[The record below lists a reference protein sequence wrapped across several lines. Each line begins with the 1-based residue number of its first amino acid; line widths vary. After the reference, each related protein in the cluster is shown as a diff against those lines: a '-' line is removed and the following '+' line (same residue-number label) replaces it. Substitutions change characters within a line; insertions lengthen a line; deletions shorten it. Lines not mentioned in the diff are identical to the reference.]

1 MQTTVREVW
10 CSIQWLETIVKYSTD
25 ALRVKTLKRQIDTSN
40 QLVSASSYLRVIDR
54 LQLTVRLAIRRTD
67 I

>member
-10 CSIQWLETIVKYSTD
+10 YSIQWLETIVKYSTD
-25 ALRVKTLKRQIDTSN
+25 ALRVKTLKRQIDTIN